1 MIVLDINV
9 LIASTALVLEATLFT
24 YNLKDFRFIDGLE
37 LV

>member
-1 MIVLDINV
+1 MIVLDTNV
-9 LIASTALVLEATLFT
+9 LIASTVLVLESPLFT